1 MMIVLEI
8 AITLMIAIPLLIY
21 IFNVIRNVIQKR
33 RRKAKLE
40 WDEQTLN
47 VDSVTEL
54 CSDSSP
60 TSNAHHSHPHPT
72 SQPQPKSQTQPTS
85 QTHPSRHEGSDT
97 AVDTAIR
104 RDAGASFFA
113 NWFGGD
119 GGGSS
124 GDSCAGGGGDSG
136 GGGGDSGGG
145 GCD

>member
-1 MMIVLEI
+1 MMIILEI
-8 AITLMIAIPLLIY
+8 AITLVIAIPLLTY
-21 IFNVIRNVIQKR
+21 LFNVIRNVIQKR

-40 WDEQTLN
+40 WDEWDLD
-47 VDSVTEL
+47 VDSVAEL

-60 TSNAHHSHPHPT
+60 TSHAYHSQPHPT
-72 SQPQPKSQTQPTS
+72 SH
-85 QTHPSRHEGSDT
+85 THPSRHEGSDT

-119 GGGSS
+119 AGGSS
-124 GDSCAGGGGDSG
+124 GDSCGGGGGDSG

>member
-1 MMIVLEI
+1 MKIVLEI
-8 AITLMIAIPLLIY
+8 VITLMIAIPLLIY
-21 IFNVIRNVIQKR
+21 LFNVIRNVIQKR

-47 VDSVTEL
+47 VDSVAEMS
-54 CSDSSP
+54 SDSSP
-60 TSNAHHSHPHPT
+60 TSHAHHSQPHPT
-72 SQPQPKSQTQPTS
+72 SQP
-85 QTHPSRHEGSDT
+85 HPSRHEGSDT

-124 GDSCAGGGGDSG
+124 GDSCGGGGGDSG